1 MNLNPHRPWIT
12 PLVIGTF
19 ALSAVTGVLMFF
31 HWDTGLNKTAHEW
44 LGWLMVAAVVFHAL
58 LHWQAFK
65 RHWTAPVGKA
75 VIVTSLAV
83 LALSFVSWGGSQ
95 SEPPF
100 VRPIKTLAATPLPVL
115 AQVAGVDLPTL
126 KTRLQA
132 AGKTASA
139 DDQTIAQLAG
149 PDTKAQLRLLNQ
161 ALTSTAPKAP

>member
-44 LGWLMVAAVVFHAL
+44 LGWLMVAAVAFHAL
-58 LHWQAFK
+58 LHWPAFK
-65 RHWTAPVGKA
+65 RHWAAPVGKA

-83 LALSFVSWGGSQ
+83 LALSFAPLGGSTGG
-95 SEPPF
+95 EPPF
-100 VRPIKTLAATPLPVL
+100 MRPIKTLAATPLPVL

-126 KTRLQA
+126 KARLAA
-132 AGKTASA
+132 AGKPATT
-139 DDQTIAQLAG
+139 DDQTLAQLSG
-149 PDTKAQLRLLNQ
+149 PDPKAQMRLLNQ
-161 ALTSTAPKAP
+161 VLVAKAP

>member
-12 PLVIGTF
+12 PLVIGSF

-65 RHWTAPVGKA
+65 RHWAAPKGKA
-75 VIVTSLAV
+75 VIVACLAV

-100 VRPIKTLAATPLPVL
+100 VRPIKTLAAAPLPVL

-126 KTRLQA
+126 KARLAA
-132 AGKTASA
+132 AGKPATA
-139 DDQTIAQLAG
+139 DEQTLAQLSG
-149 PDTKAQLRLLNQ
+149 PDPKAQMRLLNQ
-161 ALTSTAPKAP
+161 VLVAKAP

>member
-44 LGWLMVAAVVFHAL
+44 LGWAMVAAAAFHAL
-58 LHWQAFK
+58 LHWHGFK
-65 RHWTAPVGKA
+65 RHWAAPVGKA
-75 VIVTSLAV
+75 VIVTCLAV
-83 LALSFVSWGGSQ
+83 LALSFAPLGSSQ
-95 SEPPF
+95 NEPPF

-115 AQVAGVDLPTL
+115 AQVAGVDMPTL
-126 KTRLQA
+126 KSRLQA
-132 AGKTASA
+132 AGKPATA
-139 DDQTIAQLAG
+139 DDQTIVQLAG

-161 ALTSTAPKAP
+161 VLVATAP